1 MRISDWSSDVCSSD
15 LYALG
20 ADLFY
25 AFGDRTHLTPFILV
39 GGGGTYNDIYP
50 NGSDDDGFSG
60 FVNGGVGLVTGP
72 ITKAGQIRLRADVR
86 YVYDFFADKYG
97 DIRYA
102 LGIEIPLFEAQKN
115 KIGRASC
122 RERGCKYG

>member
-15 LYALG
+15 LAE
-20 ADLFY
+20 A
-25 AFGDRTHLTPFILV
+25 V
-39 GGGGTYNDIYP
+39 DIYP

-72 ITKAGQIRLRADVR
+72 ITKAGQIRLRAVVR
-86 YVYDFFADKYG
+86 YAYDFFADKYG

-102 LGIEIPLFEAQKN
+102 LGIEIPLFEEQKIDVAAADAPT
-115 KIGRASC
+115 KIVEVPTGLTDTHCDGVFDTADTGQDT
-122 RERGCKYG
+122 ETE